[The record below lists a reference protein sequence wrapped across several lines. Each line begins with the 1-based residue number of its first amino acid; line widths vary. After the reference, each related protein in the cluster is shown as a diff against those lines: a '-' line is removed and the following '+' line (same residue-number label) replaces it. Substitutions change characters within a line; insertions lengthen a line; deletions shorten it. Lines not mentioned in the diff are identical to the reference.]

1 MKTLLAIK
9 GSIIAGVVV
18 AVLGLLSMGI
28 LGFALYYACYPLLAP
43 LYGNLNDWHGDDVWP
58 ATIWAGMFWAI
69 FFPVAGFA
77 DLRLKRVGA
86 AGAARVLSW
95 LAILWAGA
103 AVVWF
108 YVASSSSYITF
119 PTATA
124 AAHGLAVATRDAA
137 PAFASSILFGLRYHP
152 GSH

>member
-18 AVLGLLSMGI
+18 AVLGLFSMGI
-28 LGFALYYACYPLLAP
+28 LGFGLYYACYPLLAP

-58 ATIWAGMFWAI
+58 ATIWAGMLWAI
-69 FFPVAGFA
+69 FFPVAGFI
-77 DLRLKRVGA
+77 DLKLKRAGA
-86 AGAARVLSW
+86 AGAARTLVW

-103 AVVWF
+103 AVVWL

-124 AAHGLAVATRDAA
+124 AAHGLAVATRDVAPFRAA
-137 PAFASSILFGLRYHP
+137 GVKVIDPREAAD
-152 GSH
+152 